1 MTQNGKAGMRIF
13 WGIDFIGIIRVL
25 PISIPGGWKCGIA
38 REPPPR
44 SACGASA
51 FEKPQQ
57 MSNWSRAGD
66 QQHWSQA

>member
-38 REPPPR
+38 R
-44 SACGASA
+44 ACA
-51 FEKPQQ
+51 
-57 MSNWSRAGD
+57 SRAAFGKPV
-66 QQHWSQA
+66 SQ